1 MSVKTLVDVDVLEV
15 LLNGFGV
22 DSPFDC
28 EIVIDAEPELRR
40 QIADARKAR

>member
-22 DSPFDC
+22 DCPYDDQ
-28 EIVIDAEPELRR
+28 IVSASEPELRQ
-40 QIADARKAR
+40 QIKDARKAR